1 MHAAWRCH
9 STPSGRPAGPSAP
22 ASEPGLRPS
31 TQVTQFHSAVDI
43 AGAYGSPIYATAAG
57 RIAYAGY
64 RGGWEFNH
72 HQSGYGYRTYTAT
85 CRVCVSTGQ
94 WVKRGQVIGYM
105 GNSGRTTGTHLH
117 YEVHVN
123 GTPVNPLKYMR

>member
-1 MHAAWRCH
+1 
-9 STPSGRPAGPSAP
+9 
-22 ASEPGLRPS
+22 
-31 TQVTQFHSAVDI
+31 
-43 AGAYGSPIYATAAG
+43 
-57 RIAYAGY
+57 
-64 RGGWEFNH
+64 
-72 HQSGYGYRTYTAT
+72 
-85 CRVCVSTGQ
+85 Q